1 MKLRTNLLIGCIA
14 VLVLVGS
21 LQAETIT
28 FKENFDNAYVTNYQ
42 GTDDALLAD
51 DWTGWGTWNTGA
63 KNTTWIGTN
72 TTSSAKRTIIRFSG
86 LDVLQARLAGGD
98 TVVSAKIRFY
108 SGGASGSTGQDGVS
122 VYSISADN
130 ADWVEGTGN
139 FSTHD
144 GVSWNHKSG
153 DSTLGSAVPWVGGG
167 GAVGSGDSNMEGSW
181 GNPGVYAPRAG
192 KFGGGFD
199 LNLES
204 SYADGNAFA
213 LVGWGSSFDIDLT
226 TTTVTNWINNPAANG
241 GVIIKQDM
249 EVPGNAAGASAYNL
263 KIEIYSSEA
272 DNFGPDG
279 IYAPELIV
287 ELTPEPTTMALLG
300 IGGLMALRR
309 RRRK

>member
-1 MKLRTNLLIGCIA
+1 MKLRNLLIACIA

-28 FKENFDNAYVTNYQ
+28 FKENYDNALVTNYQ

-51 DWTGWGTWNTGA
+51 DWTSWGNYNTGG

-72 TTSSAKRTIIRFSG
+72 TYSSAKRNITRFSG
-86 LDVLQARLAGGD
+86 LEVLAGK
-98 TVVSAKIRFY
+98 TVVSAYIRFY

-122 VYSISADN
+122 VYSLSADN

-139 FSTHD
+139 YTIG
-144 GVSWNHKSG
+144 GVCWAGK
-153 DSTLGSAVPWVGGG
+153 DTTTPWVGGG
-167 GAVGSGDSNMEGSW
+167 GAVGSGDSNMEGAW

-204 SYADGNAFA
+204 HYADGNALA
-213 LVGWGSSFDIDLT
+213 LVGWGQSFDIALT
-226 TTTVTNWINNPAANG
+226 AATVQNWIDAPATNAG
-241 GVIIKQDM
+241 IIIKQDM
-249 EVPGNAAGASAYNL
+249 EVPGPTGAAYNL
-263 KIEIYSSEA
+263 KIEMYSSEA
-272 DNFGPDG
+272 DNYAPDG
-279 IYAPELIV
+279 IYAPELVIEYV
-287 ELTPEPTTMALLG
+287 PEPATMMLLG

-309 RRRK
+309 RRNAKTNL